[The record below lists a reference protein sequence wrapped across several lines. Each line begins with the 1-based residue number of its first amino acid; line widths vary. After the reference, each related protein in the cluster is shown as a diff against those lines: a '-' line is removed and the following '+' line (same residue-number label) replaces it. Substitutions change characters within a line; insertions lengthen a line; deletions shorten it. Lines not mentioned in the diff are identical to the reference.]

1 MITLFTKI
9 SNTPQSVLYVVDLNT
24 SVLREKQEKIMEKL
38 EHKFHATFRH
48 SYSTTSVHEKASIIS
63 FGEEKT

>member
-1 MITLFTKI
+1 MKNQKNYGKI
-9 SNTPQSVLYVVDLNT
+9 G
-24 SVLREKQEKIMEKL
+24 
-38 EHKFHATFRH
+38 HKFHATFRH